1 MLTPLLLLLPPGRQL
16 RRILTVALSAVLV
29 LGSFAA
35 QAQTPDRFYG
45 LGTATQDIQAG
56 SNALFLAGANKG
68 DQGLVSFFTAI
79 NFSGGVNPA
88 SLAVLVTG
96 VSTGQ
101 VLVGIDSRPKTG
113 QLYALGYN
121 SAATTD
127 NAQVYTVN
135 FGTGAVTPVGSV
147 ITINLGSATA
157 GQIGFD
163 FNPIVDQIRVV
174 STTGANYRLSPID
187 GSVIFAASSLAYA
200 PGDPNAGKTPGV
212 VTAAYSNSS
221 VTSTSTSLYD
231 IDKVNGSILSIQS
244 PPDAGTLTTQATVQY
259 GPDNLSTSLYLSLD
273 IANSSTTGLL
283 GQIQAPVSGL
293 SAFNIFDLDLSTGVA
308 SNKRNVSAG
317 AYTSGF
323 NVFDIAFP
331 LTPPTCNAPT
341 NPTAGGITNTSAS
354 VSFTASA
361 SATNYTVTV
370 TPAGGTATTQTAT
383 SSPVALT
390 GLTPGTS
397 YTVSIVSNCFN
408 GVLTS
413 SAVSTTFSTT
423 GTTPTPCDAPTNA
436 AASNVTS
443 NSATVSFTASATATN
458 YTFTLT
464 PTGGTAST
472 QTVSASPVTL
482 TGLTPNTAYA
492 VSIVSNCAGGAT
504 SGAATTSFTTAAA
517 PNPAPTIT
525 SLSPNSA
532 TAGDPG
538 FTLTVNGTGFISGSS
553 VSFNGVA
560 RTTTF
565 VSATQVT
572 AAIPASDIATP
583 GTYGVTVANAAPG
596 GGTSAP
602 ATFTVNAP
610 VVNNPAPTITSLSP
624 AAVTAGTAAQ
634 TLTVNGTNFLA
645 SSVVNFNGAA
655 RTTTFVSATQLT
667 IALSAADQ
675 ATPGAYPVTV
685 TNPAPGGGTSAAAT
699 FTVNAVPVP
708 APTLAVTQGGTSY
721 PNNGTAY
728 NFGNQ
733 LVGTTSAPVAFTLTN
748 SSADPLTISSITTT
762 GNFAVSGTAPTTV
775 PAGGTATV
783 SVTFTPTASGTRTG
797 TLVINSNA
805 SNAAVYT
812 VNLSGNGQVATPNP
826 LIAVSQGGNAIGNG
840 GSFSGFASTT
850 QGSSSAPVTFTIT
863 NGSATDNLTLGT
875 FALTGPFAFS
885 GTAPT
890 SVAPNS
896 SATFSLTFTPT
907 SIGTNSGTLSIPNN
921 SQTNNPYVINL
932 SGQGTAPALTDL
944 VVDNTRNISGSYN
957 NVTITKTGVAT
968 LVGQLNVAGTLIVQ
982 SGGALLQNCQPITGP
997 GNFVLEASA
1006 ALAICDPAGIATTG
1020 AVGAVQVSGSRFF
1033 SPAASYAYNGTVAQ
1047 VTGPG
1052 LPSEVLNL
1060 AVVNLSGLTL
1070 SQPVGVK
1077 QVVRLQLG
1085 SLNTNNQAFTLLS
1098 SIDGT
1103 ALVDN
1108 TGGLVIG
1115 TASVQR
1121 YIDPSRNSSVGYRH
1135 YSSPVANSTVADLA
1149 VPGVF
1154 TPVVNPAYNT
1164 VGNTATPFPNVYG
1177 YNETRVTT
1185 SGSAGSID
1193 FDKGFFSPNSTAD
1206 PLRVTRG
1213 YTVNISAQ
1221 AIVDFV
1227 GTLNN
1232 GSLST
1237 ASDDLNP
1244 IGLTRGPQAQ
1254 SGWHLR
1260 GNPYPAPLDWNKMIS
1275 NNRLVNMEQALY
1287 VFKSSGQY
1295 TGSYASYVNGVRN
1308 NGGSNVL
1315 PVAQGFFVRT
1325 SPGLVGSIAFTNAE
1339 RLTTFDNTP
1348 FQRGTADTRP
1358 QLTLALGNATA
1369 RTQATMYFE
1378 QGATAS
1384 FDGAF
1389 DAVAL
1394 PAPNGLTLATET
1406 AAAEPLAINGL
1417 PALGN
1422 ADVLLPLRVAALTAG
1437 TYTLTVDNLANLP
1450 GNYHAYLRDALTG
1463 TFTDLATAN
1472 SLSLN
1477 LAANGAAGG
1486 RYAVLFTTQARV
1498 LATAPAALAQLASV
1512 YPNPAHGAATLLL
1525 PLSLRG
1531 NQATVVTVV
1540 DNVGR
1545 VMLTRTLAAGAGKTL
1560 ELPVTGLA
1568 PGVYSVLARTAA
1580 GLVAKRLVV
1589 Q

>member
-1 MLTPLLLLLPPGRQL
+1 M
-16 RRILTVALSAVLV
+16 
-29 LGSFAA
+29 
-35 QAQTPDRFYG
+35 
-45 LGTATQDIQAG
+45 
-56 SNALFLAGANKG
+56 
-68 DQGLVSFFTAI
+68 
-79 NFSGGVNPA
+79 
-88 SLAVLVTG
+88 
-96 VSTGQ
+96 
-101 VLVGIDSRPKTG
+101 
-113 QLYALGYN
+113 
-121 SAATTD
+121 
-127 NAQVYTVN
+127 
-135 FGTGAVTPVGSV
+135 
-147 ITINLGSATA
+147 
-157 GQIGFD
+157 
-163 FNPIVDQIRVV
+163 
-174 STTGANYRLSPID
+174 
-187 GSVIFAASSLAYA
+187 
-200 PGDPNAGKTPGV
+200 
-212 VTAAYSNSS
+212 
-221 VTSTSTSLYD
+221 
-231 IDKVNGSILSIQS
+231 
-244 PPDAGTLTTQATVQY
+244 
-259 GPDNLSTSLYLSLD
+259 
-273 IANSSTTGLL
+273 
-283 GQIQAPVSGL
+283 
-293 SAFNIFDLDLSTGVA
+293 
-308 SNKRNVSAG
+308 
-317 AYTSGF
+317 
-323 NVFDIAFP
+323 
-331 LTPPTCNAPT
+331 CNAPT
-341 NPTAGGITNTSAS
+341 NPVAGSITNTSAS
-354 VSFTASA
+354 VSFTAST
-361 SATNYTVTV
+361 SATNYTVSV

-443 NSATVSFTASATATN
+443 NSATVSFTASATATD

-464 PTGGTAST
+464 PAGGTAST
-472 QTVSASPVTL
+472 QTVSASPVNL
-482 TGLTPNTAYA
+482 TGLTPNTTYA

-504 SGAATTSFTTAAA
+504 SAAATTSFTTAAT

-538 FTLTVNGTGFISGSS
+538 FTLTVNGTGFISGST

-572 AAIPASDIATP
+572 AAILASDIATA
-583 GTYGVTVANAAPG
+583 GTYGVTVTNAAPG

-624 AAVTAGTAAQ
+624 STVTAGTAAQ

-645 SSVVNFNGAA
+645 SSVVNFSSTA

-699 FTVNAVPVP
+699 FTVNAMPVP
-708 APTLAVTQGGTSY
+708 APTLAVTQGSTSY

-748 SSADPLTISSITTT
+748 TSADPLTISSITTT

-775 PAGGTATV
+775 AAGSSATV
-783 SVTFTPTASGTRTG
+783 SVTFTPTASGARTG

-875 FALTGPFAFS
+875 FALTGPFALS
-885 GTAPT
+885 GTPPT

-896 SATFSLTFTPT
+896 SATFSLTFTPAST
-907 SIGTNSGTLSIPNN
+907 GTNSGTLSIPNN

-968 LVGQLNVAGTLIVQ
+968 LVGQLNVAGTLTVQ
-982 SGGALLQNCQPITGP
+982 SGGSLLQNCQPITGP

-1033 SPAASYAYNGTVAQ
+1033 SPAASYLYNGTLAQ
-1047 VTGPG
+1047 VTGSG
-1052 LPSEVLNL
+1052 LPSQVLNL
-1060 AVVNLSGLTL
+1060 AVLNVAGVTL
-1070 SQPVGVK
+1070 SQPVGVM

-1085 SLNTNNQAFTLLS
+1085 NLITSNHAFTLLS
-1098 SIDGT
+1098 SIGGT

-1115 TASVQR
+1115 TATVQR
-1121 YIDPSRNSSVGYRH
+1121 YIDPSRNTGLGYRH

-1164 VGNTATPFPNVYG
+1164 DGNTVTPFPNVYG
-1177 YNETRVTT
+1177 YNEARVTT

-1221 AIVDFV
+1221 AVVDFV

-1232 GSLST
+1232 GPLST

-1244 IGLTRGPQAQ
+1244 TIGLTRGPQTQ

-1295 TGSYASYVNGVRN
+1295 TGSYASYINGVRN

-1417 PALGN
+1417 PALTN

-1477 LAANGAAGG
+1477 LTANGAAGG

-1498 LATAPAALAQLASV
+1498 LATAPAALAQLANV
-1512 YPNPAHGAATLLL
+1512 YPNPAHSAATLLL

-1531 NQATVVTVV
+1531 NQATVVAVV

-1545 VMLTRTLAAGAGKTL
+1545 VMLTRTLAAGAGETL